1 MQVVIGGASGFLGT
15 ALTQHLRQRGHQV
28 TRLVRS
34 ADPADDASLWD
45 PYTGRIDQIVI
56 DRADAVV
63 NLSGASVAHWPRTE
77 KRRRMILESRTA
89 ATGTL
94 AKAVAAS
101 ADPPALI
108 SSSGMSYYGVD
119 CGDEVLTERT
129 DAADSGFLPG
139 VVQAWEGAASPAVE
153 AGARVC
159 FIRTTLVLKDDE
171 GLLRFMLPAWK
182 LGLGAR
188 LGPGRHYMSFISLND
203 WVRAA
208 TLLIE
213 SSDLS
218 GPFNFGAPVPVTNAE
233 FTDTL
238 GEVVHRPTFLV
249 APRFAL
255 KAALGSMAGDLLGS
269 MRVSPSALVDA
280 GFTFEQPDLRSALEA
295 ALQ

>member
-1 MQVVIGGASGFLGT
+1 M
-15 ALTQHLRQRGHQV
+15 
-28 TRLVRS
+28 RS

-94 AKAVAAS
+94 AKAVTAS

-119 CGDEVLTERT
+119 RGDEVLTERT

-213 SSDLS
+213 SSDLR

-255 KAALGSMAGDLLGS
+255 KAALGGMAGDLLGS

>member
-15 ALTQHLRQRGHQV
+15 ALTHHLRQRGHLV

-34 ADPADDASLWD
+34 GDGAGDASPWD

-63 NLSGASVAHWPRTE
+63 NLSGASVAHWPRTAA
-77 KRRRMILESRTA
+77 RRKAILESRTS

-94 AKAVAAS
+94 AKAIAAS
-101 ADPPALI
+101 GSPPALI
-108 SSSGMSYYGVD
+108 SASGMSYYGVD

-129 DAADSGFLPG
+129 DAATSGFLPE
-139 VVQAWEGAASPAVE
+139 VVQQWEAAAGPAIE

-159 FIRTTLVLKDDE
+159 FTRTTLALQADE
-171 GLLRFMLPAWK
+171 GLLRFMLPFWK

-188 LGPGRHYMSFISLND
+188 LGSGRHYMSFISLND

-213 SSDLS
+213 SSDLN
-218 GPFNFGAPVPVTNAE
+218 GPFNFAAPVPVTNAE

-238 GEVVHRPTFLV
+238 GDVVHRPTFLV
-249 APRFAL
+249 APRFAI
-255 KAALGSMAGDLLGS
+255 KAALGSMADDLLGS
-269 MRVSPSALVDA
+269 MRVSPTALVDA
-280 GFTFEQPDLRSALEA
+280 GFTFAEPDLRSALEA
-295 ALQ
+295 ALR

>member
-1 MQVVIGGASGFLGT
+1 VEVVIGGASGFLGT

-34 ADPADDASLWD
+34 GDPADDASLWD

-56 DRADAVV
+56 DRADVVV
-63 NLSGASVAHWPRTE
+63 NLSGASVSHWPRTQ
-77 KRRRMILESRTA
+77 KRRRLIRESRTSP
-89 ATGTL
+89 TSTL

-101 ADPPALI
+101 ANPPALI
-108 SSSGMSYYGVD
+108 SASGMSHYGVD
-119 CGDEVLTERT
+119 CGDEVLTEKS
-129 DAADSGFLPG
+129 APGHGFLPD
-139 VVQAWEGAASPAVE
+139 VVHAWEAAASPAVE

-159 FIRTTLVLKDDE
+159 FIRTTLVLKARE
-171 GLLRFMLPAWK
+171 GLLRFMLPFWK

-188 LGPGRHYMSFISLND
+188 LGHGRQYMSFISLND
-203 WVRAA
+203 WVGAA

-213 SSDLS
+213 SPELS

-238 GEVVHRPTFLV
+238 GAVVHRPTFLV
-249 APRFAL
+249 APRFAI
-255 KAALGSMAGDLLGS
+255 KAALGSMADDLLGS

-280 GFTFEQPDLRSALEA
+280 GFTFGEPDLTSALKA
-295 ALQ
+295 ALR